1 MIHAAL
7 KLDMLTTGDVVSRLV
22 SRDVVGVAGSPVPAA
37 GDDIDARARSLLQHC
52 AHALLPAGV
61 DHTSAVHA
69 FMVPGRIEVLGKHTD
84 YAGGRSLLVAVERGF
99 VILAAARSDNRVRVI
114 DSLSGEVVDPSVA
127 TATAPLWARYPATVA
142 HRLDRNFA
150 EATGGCDIAFASD
163 LPPAAGL
170 SSSSALVVAVYLAL
184 DAVRHVSGTATYRER
199 IDSAEQL
206 AGYLGAVE
214 NGLDYGDLAGEAGVG
229 TMGGSEDHTA
239 ILAARRDSLVQYGFA
254 PVIFE
259 ASVPMPASHVFVI
272 AASGVRA
279 EKAGAAL
286 GAYNH
291 LAGQVHRLLDLWR
304 TATGNAAPSLAAAV
318 RSDPDAALRLSRIVR
333 DRVDA
338 AEAEPLLARLAQFVT
353 ESEELVPGAAGALQ
367 RGDLAAFARHVDRSQ
382 QLAVH
387 ALGNQVPETV
397 ELVDTARRLGAVAAS
412 AFGAGFGGS
421 VWALVPSADAEQ
433 FSDTWRDDYVA
444 RFPRHEA
451 DCTFFTTRAG
461 PPACRLV
468 LPASPTAGA

>member
-1 MIHAAL
+1 MHAAL
-7 KLDMLTTGDVVSRLV
+7 KLGMLATDDVVSRLV
-22 SRDVVGVAGSPVPAA
+22 SRDAVDAAGSPASAA
-37 GDDIDARARSLLQHC
+37 SDDLDDRPRRLLQHC
-52 AHALLPAGV
+52 TRALLRAGV
-61 DHTSAVHA
+61 DRNSAVHA

-99 VILAAARSDNRVRVI
+99 VILAAARADHHVRVM
-114 DSLSGEVVDPSVA
+114 DALSGEVVDPSMA
-127 TATAPLWARYPATVA
+127 PATAPPWARYPATVT
-142 HRLDRNFA
+142 HRLDRNFSSVRR
-150 EATGGCDIAFASD
+150 GCDIAFASD

-184 DAVRHVSGTATYRER
+184 DAVRHVSDTATYRDR
-199 IDSAEQL
+199 IGSAEQL

-214 NGLDYGDLAGEAGVG
+214 NGLDFGDLAGEAGVG

-239 ILAARRDSLVQYGFA
+239 ILAARRDRLVQYGFA
-254 PVIFE
+254 PVTFE
-259 ASVPMPASHVFVI
+259 ASVPMPTSYLFVI

-291 LAGQVHRLLDLWR
+291 LARQVHHLLELWR
-304 TATGNAAPSLAAAV
+304 SATGTTAPSLAAAV
-318 RSDPDAALRLSRIVR
+318 RSEPDAALRLGRIVR
-333 DRVDA
+333 DRLDA

-382 QLAVH
+382 QLAEH
-387 ALGNQVPETV
+387 ALGNQVPETGD
-397 ELVDTARRLGAVAAS
+397 LVRTARTLGAVAAS

-421 VWALVPSADAEQ
+421 VWALVPSAAAEQ
-433 FSDTWRDDYVA
+433 FLGAWRGAYVA
-444 RFPRHEA
+444 RFPQHEA
-451 DCTFFTTRAG
+451 ECTFFTTRAA
-461 PPACRLV
+461 PPASRLV
-468 LPASPTAGA
+468 LPGPPTAGA

>member
-1 MIHAAL
+1 MTHAAL
-7 KLDMLTTGDVVSRLV
+7 KLGMLATDDVVSRLV
-22 SRDVVGVAGSPVPAA
+22 SRDVVDSAASPTHAA
-37 GDDIDARARSLLQHC
+37 GADTDDRSRRLLQHC
-52 AHALLPAGV
+52 TRALLRAGV

-99 VILAAARSDNRVRVI
+99 VTLAAARNDSRVRVI

-127 TATAPLWARYPATVA
+127 TATAPSWARYPATVA

-150 EATGGCDIAFASD
+150 EASGGCDIAFASD

-184 DAVRHVSGTATYRER
+184 DAVRHVSGTATYRDR

-239 ILAARRDSLVQYGFA
+239 ILAARRDRLVQYGFA
-254 PVIFE
+254 PVTFE
-259 ASVPMPASHVFVI
+259 ASVPMPTSHLFVI

-291 LAGQVHRLLDLWR
+291 LAQQVHRLLDLWR
-304 TATGNAAPSLAAAV
+304 SATGNAAPSLAVAV
-318 RSDPDAALRLSRIVR
+318 RSEPDAALRLSRIVR
-333 DRVDA
+333 DRFNA

-367 RGDLAAFARHVDRSQ
+367 RGDLAAFRRHVDRSQ
-382 QLAVH
+382 QLAAHV
-387 ALGNQVPETV
+387 LGNQVPETV
-397 ELVDTARRLGAVAAS
+397 DLVRTARTFGAVAAS

-421 VWALVPSADAEQ
+421 VWALVPTAAAEQ
-433 FSDTWRDDYVA
+433 FLGAWRIAYVT
-444 RFPRHEA
+444 RFPQREA
-451 DCTFFTTRAG
+451 ECTFFKTRAG

-468 LPASPTAGA
+468 LPGLHTAGA

>member
-1 MIHAAL
+1 MHAAL
-7 KLDMLTTGDVVSRLV
+7 TLGMLAADDVVSRLV
-22 SRDVVGVAGSPVPAA
+22 SRNAVDAASSPATAA
-37 GDDIDARARSLLQHC
+37 GDDLDVRACRLLQHS
-52 AHALLPAGV
+52 AHALLGAGV
-61 DHTSAVHA
+61 DRNSAVHA

-99 VILAAARSDNRVRVI
+99 VILAAARADHRVRVI

-127 TATAPLWARYPATVA
+127 TTTSPLWARYPATVA

-150 EATGGCDIAFASD
+150 EAMGGCDIAFASD

-184 DAVRHVSGTATYRER
+184 DAVRHVSGTATYHER

-214 NGLDYGDLAGEAGVG
+214 NGLDFGDLAGEAGVG

-239 ILAARRDSLVQYGFA
+239 ILAARRDRLVQYGFA
-254 PVIFE
+254 PVTFE
-259 ASVPMPASHVFVI
+259 ASVAMPSSHAFVI

-304 TATGNAAPSLAAAV
+304 TVTGSAAPSLAAAV

-382 QLAVH
+382 QLAVQ
-387 ALGNQVPETV
+387 ALNNQVPETMD
-397 ELVDTARRLGAVAAS
+397 LVSAARSLGAVAAS

-421 VWALVPSADAEQ
+421 VWALVPNAAAEQ
-433 FSDTWRDDYVA
+433 FLGAWRAAYVT
-444 RFPRHEA
+444 RFPQHEA
-451 DCTFFTTRAG
+451 ECTFFTTRAG
-461 PPACRLV
+461 PPASRLV
-468 LPASPTAGA
+468 LPGSPTAGA

>member
-1 MIHAAL
+1 MHTPL
-7 KLDMLTTGDVVSRLV
+7 KLGMLATDDVVFRLV
-22 SRDVVGVAGSPVPAA
+22 PRHAVEAAGSPAPAA
-37 GDDIDARARSLLQHC
+37 GDDIDVRARRLLQHC
-52 AHALLPAGV
+52 AHALLHAGV
-61 DHTSAVHA
+61 DSNSAIHA

-99 VILAAARSDNRVRVI
+99 VILAAARGDHCVRVM
-114 DSLSGEVVDPSVA
+114 DALSGEVVDPSVA

-184 DAVRHVSGTATYRER
+184 DAVRHVSGTATYRDR

-214 NGLDYGDLAGEAGVG
+214 NGLDFGDLAGEAGVG

-239 ILAARRDSLVQYGFA
+239 ILAARRDRLVQYGFA
-254 PVIFE
+254 PVTFE
-259 ASVPMPASHVFVI
+259 ASVLMPTSHVFVI

-291 LAGQVHRLLDLWR
+291 LAGQVHLLLDLWR
-304 TATGNAAPSLAAAV
+304 SATGNAAPSLAAAV
-318 RSDPDAALRLSRIVR
+318 RSGPDAALRLSRIVR

-338 AEAEPLLARLAQFVT
+338 AEAEPLLARLAQFIT

-382 QLAVH
+382 QLAEH
-387 ALGNQVPETV
+387 ALGNQVAETLD
-397 ELVDTARRLGAVAAS
+397 LVSTAGNLGAVAAS

-421 VWALVPSADAEQ
+421 VWALVARADAEQ
-433 FSDTWRDDYVA
+433 FLGAWRSAYLA
-444 RFPRHEA
+444 RFPQHEA
-451 DCTFFTTRAG
+451 ECTFFTTRAA

-468 LPASPTAGA
+468 LPDPPTAGA